1 MRRPLIRGK
10 EFHKFSLEKY
20 NKLKEGSWEAF
31 FFKIF
36 VLFFGGGERFK
47 KRRKM
52 SVRKELICYAER
64 SVIHGNNGV

>member
-52 SVRKELICYAER
+52 SVRK
-64 SVIHGNNGV
+64 

>member
-31 FFKIF
+31 FLKIF

-52 SVRKELICYAER
+52 SEKIINLLCGKKCY
-64 SVIHGNNGV
+64 SWK